1 MRGKFDSDLAAS
13 VFTEDREGAR
23 ERTLRYLDRMRTRL
37 GDQVLLSTEL
47 DVLPDGRPVFP
58 EDLLPHLDLIVGAVH
73 ALAACRHGESED
85 AIRREWQ
92 AQNRALIAV
101 GAHIIAHPFR
111 YLIQRR
117 FPVTEDDVHWIVAEA
132 RASGVALELNSHY
145 VIRNLDDLMIRACLA
160 EGVPIAIGTDAH
172 RWTEIADFTYHAEV
186 LSYHGLRTQEE
197 WADRLY
203 VAPVPRRMDAAPG
216 AGIRRDGERSRTH
229 TADAVSRPQ

>member
-186 LSYHGLRTQEE
+186 LSDHGLRTQEE
-197 WADRLY
+197 RADRLY
-203 VAPVPRRMDAAPG
+203 VAQVARRIEGAPG
-216 AGIRRDGERSRTH
+216 AGNRRDERSRTH
-229 TADAVSRPQ
+229 VANATSRP